1 MNNFKDHFSGHA
13 GLYSRYRPDYPSTL
27 FRFLSGHVKQHDLAW
42 DCATGNG
49 QAALGLSPYFDSVI
63 ATDASAA
70 QLDNAIRADNI
81 TYRVAPSEQSGIADA
96 SVDLVT
102 VAQALHWF
110 DLDAFYTEVKRVLKP
125 GGILAAWCYNLPE
138 CNAGIDAQVKRLYT
152 ELVGP
157 YWPPERAHIET
168 SYRNLPFPFDEQL
181 SPKLVMKSE
190 WSLEQLLGYL
200 RTWSAVQ
207 RYIKE
212 QGNDPVSLIES
223 ELTDAWGDPGKKLSL
238 RWPLKLRWGFR

>member
-27 FRFLSGHVKQHDLAW
+27 FRFLSGQVKQHDLAW

-49 QAALGLSPYFDSVI
+49 QAAFGLSPYFDCVI

-96 SVDLVT
+96 SIDLVT

-110 DLDAFYTEVKRVLKP
+110 DLGAFYAEVKRVLKP
-125 GGILAAWCYNLPE
+125 GGILAAWSYNLPE
-138 CNAGIDAQVKRLYT
+138 CSPEIDAQIKRLYT
-152 ELVGP
+152 EIVGP

-181 SPKLVMKSE
+181 APKLAMQSK
-190 WSLEQLLGYL
+190 WNLEQLLGYL
-200 RTWSAVQ
+200 HTWSAVQ
-207 RYIKE
+207 RYMNE
-212 QGNDPVSLIES
+212 RGSDPVSLIER
-223 ELTDAWGDPGKKLSL
+223 ELTEAWGDPEKKHLL